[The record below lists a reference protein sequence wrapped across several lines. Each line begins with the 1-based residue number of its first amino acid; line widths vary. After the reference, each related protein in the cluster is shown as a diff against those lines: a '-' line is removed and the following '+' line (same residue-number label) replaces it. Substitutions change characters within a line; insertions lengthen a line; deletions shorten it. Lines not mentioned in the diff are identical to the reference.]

1 MKKLKEILF
10 KVNID
15 SVYGDTN
22 INVSKI
28 TFDSREVKDQA
39 LFVAIKGHNFDGHNY
54 INQATN
60 NGASVVVCENL
71 PVNFEKSSAVYI
83 CVKSSKEALSIIASN
98 FFDNPSSRI
107 DLIGVTGTNGKT
119 TISSLL
125 YNLFNELKFESGL
138 ISTISIKYG
147 NHIENSKNTTPDP
160 ITINYHLS
168 EMIKKQIKV
177 CFIEVS
183 SHGIYQKRVEGI
195 SFKGMIFTNLTHD
208 HLDYHSSF
216 KDYRNTKKL
225 VFDSLS
231 KSSFALIN
239 SDDKNAKYMVQNTKA
254 NVFTYSLKLKSNF
267 SCKIIEQQLDGM
279 LLSIDNSEI
288 WTKLIGNFYASNIL
302 AICSIGKLYN
312 IDKINLLTS
321 ISKLESIKGRL
332 QSFLSDNKVTVIID
346 YAHTPDAIENV
357 ISTINNIKKSNQ
369 NLITVIGCGG
379 DRDKDKRPIMG
390 KISSDLSSKVIFTSD
405 NPRSEDPKSIIND
418 MIQGVS
424 NFNSNKISIELER
437 KKAIRKAKEN
447 SNEGDIVLIAGKG
460 HEDYQELSNKKK
472 IYFDDLKI
480 AKEIFN
486 K

>member
-22 INVSKI
+22 IDVSKI
-28 TFDSREVKDQA
+28 TFDSREVKDET
-39 LFVAIKGHNFDGHNY
+39 LFIAIKGHNFDGHNY
-54 INQATN
+54 INQATE

-71 PVNFEKSSAVYI
+71 PVNYKKSNDVYI

-208 HLDYHSSF
+208 HIDYHSSF
-216 KDYRNTKKL
+216 RDYRDTKKL

-254 NVFTYSLKLKSNF
+254 SIYNYSLKLKSNF

-288 WTKLIGNFYASNIL
+288 WTKLIGKFNASNIL
-302 AICSIGKLYN
+302 AIYSIGRLYN
-312 IDKINLLTS
+312 IDKINMLTI
-321 ISKLESIKGRL
+321 ISKLESVKGRL

-418 MIQGVS
+418 MVQGVS

-460 HEDYQELSNKKK
+460 HEDYQEFSKNKK

>member
-28 TFDSREVKDQA
+28 TFDSREVKDES
-39 LFVAIKGHNFDGHNY
+39 LFIAIKGHNFDGHNY
-54 INQATN
+54 INHAIE

-71 PVNFEKSSAVYI
+71 PLNYKKSSAVYI

-147 NHIENSKNTTPDP
+147 NYIENSKNTTPDP
-160 ITINYHLS
+160 ITINFHLS

-183 SHGIYQKRVEGI
+183 SHGIYQKRVKGV

-216 KDYRNTKKL
+216 KDYRDTKKL

-231 KSSFALIN
+231 KDSFALIN

-254 NVFTYSLKLKSNF
+254 KILTYSLKLKSNF

-288 WTKLIGNFYASNIL
+288 WTKLIGKFNASNIL
-302 AICSIGKLYN
+302 AIYSIGRLYN
-312 IDKINLLTS
+312 IDKINLLTI
-321 ISKLESIKGRL
+321 ISKLESVKGRL

-357 ISTINNIKKSNQ
+357 ISTINNIKKSTQ

-418 MIQGVS
+418 MVQGVS

-460 HEDYQELSNKKK
+460 HEDYQELDNNKK
-472 IYFDDLKI
+472 IYFNDLKI

>member
-28 TFDSREVKDQA
+28 TFDSREVKDKA
-39 LFVAIKGHNFDGHNY
+39 LFIAIKGYNFDGHNY
-54 INQATN
+54 IKDAIY
-60 NGASVVVCENL
+60 NGAIVVVCENL
-71 PVNFEKSSAVYI
+71 PLNFEKSRAVYI

-119 TISSLL
+119 TISCLL
-125 YNLFNELKFESGL
+125 NNLFNELKFESGL

-147 NHIENSKNTTPDP
+147 NYIENSKNTTPDP

-177 CFIEVS
+177 CFVEVS
-183 SHGIYQKRVEGI
+183 SHGIYQKRIEGI
-195 SFKGMIFTNLTHD
+195 NFKGMIFTNITHD

-216 KDYRNTKKL
+216 KDYRDTKKL

-239 SDDKNAKYMVQNTKA
+239 SDDKNGKYMVQNTKA
-254 NVFTYSLKLKSNF
+254 SIYTYSMKLKSNF

-288 WTKLIGNFYASNIL
+288 WTKLIGKFNASNIL
-302 AICSIGKLYN
+302 AIYSIGKLYN
-312 IDKINLLTS
+312 FDKINLLTS
-321 ISKLESIKGRL
+321 ISKLESVKGRL
-332 QSFLSDNKVTVIID
+332 QSFLSNNKVTVIID

-418 MIQGVS
+418 MVQGVS

-460 HEDYQELSNKKK
+460 HEDHQEFSNNKR

>member
-28 TFDSREVKDQA
+28 TFDSREVKDET
-39 LFVAIKGHNFDGHNY
+39 LFIAIKGHNFDGHNY
-54 INQATN
+54 INQATE

-71 PVNFEKSSAVYI
+71 PVNYKKSNAVYI

-138 ISTISIKYG
+138 ISTISINYR
-147 NHIENSKNTTPDP
+147 NYTENSKNTTPDP
-160 ITINYHLS
+160 ITINFHLS

-208 HLDYHSSF
+208 HIDYHSSF
-216 KDYRNTKKL
+216 RDYRDTKKL

-231 KSSFALIN
+231 KNSFALIN

-288 WTKLIGNFYASNIL
+288 WTKLIGKFNASNIL
-302 AICSIGKLYN
+302 AIYSIGRLYN
-312 IDKINLLTS
+312 IDKINMLTI
-321 ISKLESIKGRL
+321 ISKLESVKGRL

-460 HEDYQELSNKKK
+460 HEDYQELSKNKK

>member
-28 TFDSREVKDQA
+28 TFDSREVKDQS
-39 LFVAIKGHNFDGHNY
+39 LFIAIKGHNFDGHNY
-54 INQATN
+54 IKDATD

-71 PVNFEKSSAVYI
+71 PSNFKKSRVVYI
-83 CVKSSKEALSIIASN
+83 CVKCSKEALSIIASN

-125 YNLFNELKFESGL
+125 NNLFNELKFESGL

-147 NHIENSKNTTPDP
+147 NYIENSKNTTPDP
-160 ITINYHLS
+160 ITINFHLS

-183 SHGIYQKRVEGI
+183 SHGIYQKRVKGV

-216 KDYRNTKKL
+216 KDYRDTKKL

-254 NVFTYSLKLKSNF
+254 SIYTYSLKLNSNF

-288 WTKLIGNFYASNIL
+288 WTKLIGRFNASNIL
-302 AICSIGKLYN
+302 AIYSIGKLYN

-321 ISKLESIKGRL
+321 ISKLESVKGRL
-332 QSFLSDNKVTVIID
+332 QSFLSNNKVTVIID

-418 MIQGVS
+418 MVQGVS

-437 KKAIRKAKEN
+437 KKAIWKAKEN
-447 SNEGDIVLIAGKG
+447 SNEGDIVLITGKG
-460 HEDYQELSNKKK
+460 HEDYQELSNKKR